1 MAILCFFCVLLRI
14 LAVTEQ
20 FRPEGIKKRRM
31 DGQTGSSDAPPAG
44 TKKGGTDLKHEMQR
58 ESVKS
63 EKIVYFM
70 RSFRKS
76 LVRLCGKRQVK

>member
-1 MAILCFFCVLLRI
+1 MLKNLLQNRDKVI
-14 LAVTEQ
+14 VGI
-20 FRPEGIKKRRM
+20 RPEKMESLTPNYEFIA
-31 DGQTGSSDAPPAG
+31 DVDIS
-44 TKKGGTDLKHEMQR
+44 EMLG
-58 ESVKS
+58 S